1 MNTHLPL
8 PLPSARERSR
18 RFWRLLCWIVAV
30 SLNGHAADVQLV
42 STALKSA
49 GPGTASGD
57 SVAPFFSG
65 DARRVVFTS
74 SANNLTTNPITGLS
88 VNVFI
93 RELATRH
100 TRLVSVS
107 SDGIS
112 AGNQASVALGVSKD
126 GSRVLF
132 SSEASNLLPQ
142 DTNRGPDLF
151 VRDLTSDTTLL
162 VTGGPRGEFLRDVGS
177 PTGLI
182 TEDGLR
188 VLFESDSSLLV
199 DGDENITTDIFQRDL
214 STGLITRI
222 NVTPLGTEAKG
233 GMSHLEA
240 ISATGHRVAFTSL
253 ATNLVPSVPT
263 GKTATTA
270 YVRDLQDGSL
280 RRLFVDVAPE
290 TFGFRPT
297 ELPQLQ
303 AVNVVMSSDGRY
315 VAFATAKR
323 VFGGSTSGRGSVFW
337 FDLETGISAL
347 ASGTRNAGAFAA
359 VDDDTGP
366 VMSEDGKTLAF
377 EAEFD
382 DIPPTV
388 TSIQI
393 WRADGTTQSL
403 ENPFI
408 DALIPPPRAAGPVLS
423 ADGKQLAFLG
433 AGPASALENQLYRHR
448 LDYTSPLE
456 FGFEWVSASREGIS
470 SGSLDFATYEFSH
483 DGTQVVFDSNSSR
496 IVSNDLNNGPDV
508 FLRDLGKSS
517 TELLSSGLPGG
528 ESLSASGISTQ
539 AKITSNGRFIGFLSL
554 ADNVAGQD
562 LNLNYDLFRH
572 DLTTGINELVSVLPD
587 GEHTPTYGANTPSF
601 SADGRWVA
609 FVSAATNLVDLDTSP
624 YSDVFVRDMQSK
636 VTRVASR
643 RTDGLGTGNG
653 SSTTP
658 VISADGSVV
667 VFVSQATDLA
677 PNTPISGTARNNLFA
692 YDTAS
697 GSLSLV
703 SKSLPG
709 GFPSAGNA
717 AKPSISGNGK
727 TIAYVAGNRPTMVML
742 VTPSNPTPLILHTN
756 ASSAESQTVG
766 VWVSEDGSAVVY
778 DGSDTT
784 GQRKFLI
791 RYDTATGF
799 RTQLP
804 LPQIARGSL
813 AATLGG
819 ITSNGQAAVF
829 TSWAPFD
836 GADTNATKD
845 IFLARFDTETIH
857 LISGTKNGWIPGNRA
872 SDSPSITPD
881 GSRIVFRSEASNLV
895 DNDINGVPDIFVH
908 DVAEKMTRLVSM
920 TPSGQASNGRSAQ
933 PSISADGQRIAF
945 VSWADDLTPK
955 DFNHFSDVFVASNF
969 ESIPGDS
976 DRDGLPDA
984 WELAEL
990 GTLSSDG
997 DGDEDGD
1004 GSTNF
1009 VEFIAG
1015 TQPKSSSSV
1024 FHPRMIFSDLGP
1036 MLQWDGIAGKRYT
1049 VEVTDH
1055 FSQAWKTLGTVQG
1068 SGKTESFVA
1077 LHGAPAGVTA
1087 EFYRVRVQ

>member
-1 MNTHLPL
+1 MNAHQ
-8 PLPSARERSR
+8 ARSR
-18 RFWRLLCWIVAV
+18 SSSLARPRALAYLL
-30 SLNGHAADVQLV
+30 AALPILLRGTDIQLV

-49 GPGTASGD
+49 GPDTASGD
-57 SVAPFFSG
+57 SVSPFFSG
-65 DARRVVFTS
+65 DGRRVVFTS
-74 SANNLTTNPITGLS
+74 SANNLTTNSINGLG

-93 RELATRH
+93 RELATQH
-100 TRLVSVS
+100 TRLVSVA
-107 SDGIS
+107 SDGLS
-112 AGNQASVALGVSKD
+112 AGNQASLALGVSKD

-132 SSEASNLLPQ
+132 SSDASNLLPQ
-142 DTNRGPDLF
+142 DSNRATDLF
-151 VRDLTSDTTLL
+151 VRDLTSGTTLL
-162 VTGGPRGEFLRDVGS
+162 VTGGPSGEFLRDIGF

-188 VLFESDSSLLV
+188 VMFESDSSLLV
-199 DGDENITTDIFQRDL
+199 NGDENISTDIFQRDL
-214 STGLITRI
+214 STGLTTRI
-222 NVTPLGTEAKG
+222 NVTPQGSEAKG
-233 GMSHLEA
+233 GLSHLGA
-240 ISATGHRVAFTSL
+240 MSASGHRVAFTSF
-253 ATNLVPSVPT
+253 ATNLVSSVPA

-290 TFGFRPT
+290 TFGFRAN

-303 AVNVVMSSDGRY
+303 AVNLVMSSDGRY
-315 VAFATAKR
+315 VALATAKR
-323 VFGGSTSGRGSVFW
+323 LTGASNIGRGYVFW
-337 FDLETGISAL
+337 FDLETGASAL
-347 ASGTRNAGAFAA
+347 ASGTRNAGAFAS
-359 VDDDTGP
+359 VDDDSGP
-366 VMSEDGKTLAF
+366 VMSEDGKIIAF
-377 EAEFD
+377 EAEFE
-382 DIPPTV
+382 DILPAV

-433 AGPASALENQLYRHR
+433 VEPANPSENQLYRHR
-448 LDYTSPLE
+448 LDYATPLE
-456 FGFEWVSASREGIS
+456 FGFDWVSASRDGTS

-483 DGTQVVFDSNSSR
+483 DGNQVLFDSNSSR
-496 IVSNDLNNGPDV
+496 IVSGDSNNGSDV

-517 TELLSSGLPGG
+517 TELLSPVVTGG
-528 ESLSASGISTQ
+528 GSLSANGISSQ
-539 AKITSNGRFIGFLSL
+539 SRITSNGRYVGFLSL
-554 ADNVAGQD
+554 ADNVSGQD

-572 DLTTGINELVSVLPD
+572 DLTTGITELVSALPD

-609 FVSAATNLVDLDTSP
+609 FVSAATNLVDHDTSP
-624 YSDVFVRDMQSK
+624 YSDVFVRDMQTK

-653 SSTTP
+653 SSSTP
-658 VISADGSVV
+658 VMSADGSVV

-677 PNTPISGTARNNLFA
+677 PNTPISGSARNNLFA
-692 YDTAS
+692 YDTSS
-697 GSLSLV
+697 GTLSLV

-717 AKPSISGNGK
+717 AKPSISGDGK

-742 VTPSNPTPLILHTN
+742 VNPSNPTPLILHTN
-756 ASSAESQTVG
+756 ASNTEWQTVG

-778 DGSDTT
+778 DGSDVS

-791 RYDTATGF
+791 RYDTATGL

-804 LPQIARGSL
+804 LPQITRGSL

-819 ITSNGQAAVF
+819 ITRNGQAAVF
-829 TSWAPFD
+829 TSWAIFD

-845 IFLARFDTETIH
+845 VFLARFDTAEIL
-857 LISGTKNGWIPGNRA
+857 LISGTKNGWIPGNKA
-872 SDSPSITPD
+872 SDSPSMTPD
-881 GSRIVFRSEASNLV
+881 GSRITFRSEASNLV

-908 DVAEKMTRLVSM
+908 DVAGRITRLVSM
-920 TPSGQASNGRSAQ
+920 TPSGHASNDRSAQ
-933 PSISADGQRIAF
+933 PSISADGQRVAF
-945 VSWADDLTPK
+945 VSWADDLTPN

-969 ESIPGDS
+969 DSIPGDS

-990 GTLSSDG
+990 GNLSSDG
-997 DGDEDGD
+997 TGDEDGD
-1004 GSTNF
+1004 GSTNSM
-1009 VEFIAG
+1009 EFLAG
-1015 TQPKSSSSV
+1015 TQPRSSSSV
-1024 FHPRMIFSDLGP
+1024 FHPRMVLSDLGP
-1036 MLQWDGIAGKRYT
+1036 MLQWDGVTGKRYT
-1049 VEVTDH
+1049 VEVTTH
-1055 FSQAWKTLGTVQG
+1055 FSGPWMTLGTVQG
-1068 SGKTESFVA
+1068 SGKSESFVA